1 MPSEIMDSQG
11 LPSSSFFSED
21 VSFPERQVGFWKS
34 DTMPDQHA
42 GKSAVST
49 HLEKPVAVDS
59 VKSLE
64 HPQLSLMRDH
74 KMNHSLDKHAV
85 GAERASSRS
94 FTLLRPVDNDPG
106 TRTSLNVQPAS
117 YFAEGCEVNAMAPQH
132 ENSLFS
138 SSLSELFSRKSKFLL
153 LFGLF
158 CHTFST
164 KAM

>member
-1 MPSEIMDSQG
+1 MMSSLSEYSTSTMVSE
-11 LPSSSFFSED
+11 FFHGVE
-21 VSFPERQVGFWKS
+21 
-34 DTMPDQHA
+34 TNIICLTAA
-42 GKSAVST
+42 GKSAVLT
-49 HLEKPVAVDS
+49 PLEKPVAVDS

-64 HPQLSLMRDH
+64 HPQLSQMHDH
-74 KMNHSLDKHAV
+74 KMNHSFDKHAV
-85 GAERASSRS
+85 GAERALSRS
-94 FTLLRPVDNDPG
+94 FTLLRPVDIDPG

-117 YFAEGCEVNAMAPQH
+117 YFAEGCKVNAMATQH